1 MSERK
6 KERKKEVLVCIVHS
20 KESSLAMLADLN
32 FYCKNTLNMNNI
44 LSITLESYVDRIL
57 TEINAFW

>member
-1 MSERK
+1 MS
-6 KERKKEVLVCIVHS
+6 ERKKEVLVCIVHS

-32 FYCKNTLNMNNI
+32 FYCKNPLDMNNTLCLI
-44 LSITLESYVDRIL
+44 LESYVDRIL

>member
-6 KERKKEVLVCIVHS
+6 KEMLACIVHS

-32 FYCKNTLNMNNI
+32 FYCKNPLDMNNL
-44 LSITLESYVDRIL
+44 LSLILESYVDRIL
-57 TEINAFW
+57 TKINAFW

>member
-1 MSERK
+1 MSEGK
-6 KERKKEVLVCIVHS
+6 KEELVCIVHS

-32 FYCKNTLNMNNI
+32 FYCKNPLDMNI

>member
-6 KERKKEVLVCIVHS
+6 KEELVCIVHS

-32 FYCKNTLNMNNI
+32 FYCKNPLDMNNI
-44 LSITLESYVDRIL
+44 LSLILESYVDRIL
-57 TEINAFW
+57 RETDTFW

>member
-1 MSERK
+1 
-6 KERKKEVLVCIVHS
+6 
-20 KESSLAMLADLN
+20 MLADLN
-32 FYCKNTLNMNNI
+32 FYCKNPLDMNNI

>member
-6 KERKKEVLVCIVHS
+6 KEELVCIVHS

-32 FYCKNTLNMNNI
+32 FYCKNPLDMNNI